1 MLTGVTTTTA
11 SEHEIISG
19 TTRAVVTALGG
30 GLRVLEV
37 DGAPLAE
44 TWEPGAKPPMSAGMV
59 LFPFPNRVA
68 DGRYRFD
75 GTDHQL
81 ELTEPSRHNAMH
93 GFVRKIEWDV
103 VSVTADAVEQVI
115 DVAPHEGWPFTLR
128 LSTRHEVHPGGL
140 TVTHTVTNTG
150 IVRAPFGLGVHIF
163 VSARGA
169 ATDTCTLELAA
180 AEVLPLERERNL
192 PSGPVHPVAGTADD
206 FRTPRLLEGV
216 WLDTPFRTGAAV
228 HTLRGPDHSG
238 VRLWTSAELGWVQV
252 FTADPAHNQSYPGR
266 GRALA
271 VEPMTCPPN
280 ALATGDD
287 LVVLEPGGSWSGRWG
302 VEVVPA

>member
-1 MLTGVTTTTA
+1 MMCCVTTSAAT
-11 SEHEIISG
+11 EHEIVSG

-44 TWEPGAKPPMSAGMV
+44 TWEAGGTPPMSAGTT

-68 DGRYRFD
+68 DGRYSFD
-75 GTDHQL
+75 GADHQL

-93 GFVRKIEWDV
+93 GFVRKVDWDV
-103 VSVTADAVEQVI
+103 VSVTADAVEQAI

-128 LSTRHEVHPGGL
+128 LLTRHEVHPGGL

-150 IVRAPFGLGVHIF
+150 DVRAPFGLGVHTF

-169 ATDTCTLELAA
+169 AMDTCTLELAA
-180 AEVLPLERERNL
+180 SEVLPLERVRNL
-192 PSGPVHPVAGTADD
+192 PSGPVHPVEGTDDD
-206 FRTPRLLEGV
+206 FRTPRLLDGV
-216 WLDTPFRTGAAV
+216 WLDTPFRTGAAA
-228 HTLRGPDHSG
+228 HTLRGPDRSG
-238 VRLWTSAELGWVQV
+238 VRLWTSVELGWVQV
-252 FTADPAHNQSYPGR
+252 FTADPAHEQAYPGR

-271 VEPMTCPPN
+271 VEPMSCPPN
-280 ALATGDD
+280 ALATGED
-287 LVVLEPGGSWSGRWG
+287 LVVLEPGQAWSGRWG
-302 VEVVPA
+302 IEVVAS